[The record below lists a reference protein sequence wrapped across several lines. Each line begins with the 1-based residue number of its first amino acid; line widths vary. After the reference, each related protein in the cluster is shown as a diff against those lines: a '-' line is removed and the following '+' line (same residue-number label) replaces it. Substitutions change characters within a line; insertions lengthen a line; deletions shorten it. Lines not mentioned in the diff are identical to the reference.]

1 MWSIGLS
8 GTNDTETAVDAN
20 TSPYW
25 ADVQRRRRA
34 VAAAFD
40 LHAAQRAAW
49 KRRAAHYHATLSNI
63 CRRYVPPQG
72 RVMELGC
79 NTGDLL
85 ASLEPSLGVGLDISR
100 RSLAVAR
107 SRYPRL
113 HFVEGDAQA
122 VPFDAPWDT
131 IILADT
137 LGYVDDV
144 WQTLRSAHE
153 AAMPDTQVII
163 INHNFVWRP
172 ALAFAEKVGLKMPVG
187 LENWLGTPDIENLLR
202 LTHFEAVERGQAM
215 VSPIRLPLVGAWLD
229 EVADRSLLRHLA
241 LVLYWVLR
249 PLPRPQPK
257 PLSCSVIVPCRNEA
271 GNIEACVER
280 VPAMGTH
287 TELIFVDGASTD
299 GTRERIREQMDQ
311 HRGHKEIVLIDQLP
325 RNDIAQIDDTQDPLL
340 SASEQIP
347 PDLMLS
353 LGKGDA
359 VRKGFAAAQGDVLM
373 ILDADLTVPPEEL
386 PKFYLGVAEG
396 IAEFINGS
404 RLVYPLEDEAMHF
417 ANLVG
422 NKAFS
427 VIFTWLLGQR
437 IKDTLCGTKV
447 LPKDAYERLAAGRA
461 YFGDFDPFG
470 DFDLLFGAARLGLSL
485 IEVPI
490 RYRRRSYGAS
500 KVRVLSHG
508 LLLARMSLIGF
519 RRLKLARWIERL
531 REV

>member
-1 MWSIGLS
+1 M
-8 GTNDTETAVDAN
+8 VMDAN
-20 TSPYW
+20 ASPYW
-25 ADVQRRRRA
+25 EDARRRRRA
-34 VAAAFD
+34 VAATFD
-40 LHAAQRAAW
+40 RHAGQRATW
-49 KRRAAHYHATLSNI
+49 KRRAAYYHATLSAI

-72 RVMELGC
+72 RVLELGC

-85 ASLEPSLGVGLDISR
+85 ASLEPTLGVGLDISR

-107 SRYPRL
+107 ARYPQL

-122 VPFDAPWDT
+122 VPCDAPWDA

-144 WQTLRSAHE
+144 WQTLRSVH
-153 AAMPDTQVII
+153 AAATPDTRVII
-163 INHNFVWRP
+163 ISHNFVWRP
-172 ALAFAEKVGLKMPVG
+172 ALALAENVGLKMPVG

-202 LTHFEAVERGQAM
+202 LAHFDVEERGQAILA
-215 VSPIRLPLVGAWLD
+215 PIRLPLVGAWL
-229 EVADRSLLRHLA
+229 EAAADRSPLGHLA

-249 PLPRPQPK
+249 PRPRPQPR

-271 GNIEACVER
+271 GNIQACVER
-280 VPAMGTH
+280 VPTMGTH
-287 TELIFVDGASTD
+287 TELVFVDGASTD
-299 GTRERIREQMDQ
+299 GTPELIREQITRHQGRKD
-311 HRGHKEIVLIDQLP
+311 IVLIDQVP
-325 RNDIAQIDDTQDPLL
+325 RDDIAPLDNTPGL
-340 SASEQIP
+340 PPAASEQTP

-359 VRKGFAAAQGDVLM
+359 VRKGFAAAKGDVLM

-386 PKFYLGVAEG
+386 PKFYLAVAEG
-396 IAEFINGS
+396 VADFINGS
-404 RLVYPLEDEAMHF
+404 RLVYPLEDEAMRF

-447 LPKDAYERLAAGRA
+447 LPKEAYERLAAGRA

-508 LLLARMSLIGF
+508 LLLVRMSLIGF

>member
-1 MWSIGLS
+1 MV
-8 GTNDTETAVDAN
+8 TDAGAA
-20 TSPYW
+20 PYW
-25 ADVQRRRRA
+25 ADAQRRRRA

-40 LHAAQRAAW
+40 RHAGQRATW
-49 KRRAAHYHATLSNI
+49 KRRAAHYHATLSEI
-63 CRRYVPPQG
+63 CRRYVPPQS
-72 RVMELGC
+72 RVLELGC

-85 ASLEPSLGVGLDISR
+85 ASLEPTLGVGLDISR
-100 RSLAVAR
+100 HSLAAAR
-107 SRYPRL
+107 SRYPQL

-122 VPFDAPWDT
+122 VPFDAPWDA

-144 WQTLRSAHE
+144 WQTLRSVHAV
-153 AAMPDTQVII
+153 ATPDTRVII
-163 INHNFVWRP
+163 VSHNFVWRP
-172 ALAFAEKVGLKMPVG
+172 ALALAENIGLKMPVG

-202 LTHFEAVERGQAM
+202 LTHFDVVERGQALL
-215 VSPIRLPLVGAWLD
+215 SPVKLPHAGSWL
-229 EVADRSLLRHLA
+229 EKAADQSLLRHLA
-241 LVLYWVLR
+241 LVLYWVLQPR
-249 PLPRPQPK
+249 PRPQPK

-271 GNIEACVER
+271 GNIQACVER

-287 TELIFVDGASTD
+287 TELVFVDGASTD
-299 GTRERIREQMDQ
+299 GTPELIREQMAR
-311 HRGHKEIVLIDQLP
+311 HRGRKDIVLIDQIT
-325 RNDIAQIDDTQDPLL
+325 RNDTAPLKDAPVL
-340 SASEQIP
+340 PPSAAEQTP

-359 VRKGFAAAQGDVLM
+359 VRKGFAAAKGDVLM

-396 IAEFINGS
+396 VAEFINGS
-404 RLVYPLEDEAMHF
+404 RLVYPLEDEAMRF

-427 VIFTWLLGQR
+427 LIFTWLLDQR

-447 LPKDAYERLAAGRA
+447 LPKEAYDRLAAGRA

-485 IEVPI
+485 IDVPI

-508 LLLARMSLIGF
+508 VLLARMSLIGF

>member
-1 MWSIGLS
+1 MV
-8 GTNDTETAVDAN
+8 DTKA
-20 TSPYW
+20 SPYW

-40 LHAAQRAAW
+40 RRAGQRAIW
-49 KRRAAHYHATLSNI
+49 KRRAAHYHATLSKI

-72 RVMELGC
+72 RVIELGC

-85 ASLEPSLGVGLDISR
+85 ASLESSLGVGLDISR
-100 RSLAVAR
+100 RSVAVAR
-107 SRYPRL
+107 SRYPHL

-122 VPFDAPWDT
+122 IPLDSPWDA

-144 WQTLRSAHE
+144 WQTLRSVHD
-153 AAMPDTQVII
+153 AAISDTRVII
-163 INHNFVWRP
+163 ISHNFVWRP
-172 ALAFAEKVGLKMPVG
+172 ALALAENVGLKMPVG
-187 LENWLGTPDIENLLR
+187 LENWLGTADIENLLR
-202 LTHFEAVERGQAM
+202 LTHFDVVERGQAM
-215 VSPIRLPLVGAWLD
+215 LSPVRLPLMGAWLD
-229 EVADRSLLRHLA
+229 KAADRSVLRHLA

-249 PLPRPQPK
+249 PRPRPQPK

-287 TELIFVDGASTD
+287 TELVFVDGASTD
-299 GTRERIREQMDQ
+299 GTRERIREQMAR
-311 HRGHKEIVLIDQLP
+311 HRGCKDIVLIDQVP
-325 RNDIAQIDDTQDPLL
+325 QNDASSRDNTQDLPP
-340 SASEQIP
+340 SASEQTP
-347 PDLMLS
+347 PDLMLA

-359 VRKGFAAAQGDVLM
+359 VRKGFAAAKGDVLM

-386 PKFYLGVAEG
+386 PKFYLGIAEG
-396 IAEFINGS
+396 VAEFINGS
-404 RLVYPLEDEAMHF
+404 RLVYPLEDEAMRF

-427 VIFTWLLGQR
+427 FIFTWLLGQR

-447 LPKDAYERLAAGRA
+447 LPKEAYDRLAAGRA

-508 LLLARMSLIGF
+508 VLLARMSLVGF
-519 RRLKLARWIERL
+519 RRLKLAQWMELL
-531 REV
+531 RQVR

>member
-1 MWSIGLS
+1 M
-8 GTNDTETAVDAN
+8 ETVVGASA
-20 TSPYW
+20 SPYW
-25 ADVQRRRRA
+25 EAAQRRRRA
-34 VAAAFD
+34 VATAFD
-40 LHAAQRAAW
+40 QHAGQRTTW
-49 KRRAAHYHATLSNI
+49 KRRATHYHTTLSKI
-63 CRRYVPPQG
+63 CRRYVLPQG
-72 RVMELGC
+72 RVLELGC

-85 ASLEPSLGVGLDISR
+85 ASLKPTLGVGMDISR
-100 RSLAVAR
+100 HSLAVAR
-107 SRYPRL
+107 SRYPQL

-122 VPFDAPWDT
+122 IPLDAPWDA

-144 WQTLRSAHE
+144 WQTLRSAH
-153 AAMPDTQVII
+153 AAATPDTRVII
-163 INHNFVWRP
+163 ISHNFVWRP
-172 ALAFAEKVGLKMPVG
+172 ALAFAENVGLKMPVG

-202 LTHFEAVERGQAM
+202 LTHFDVVERGQAM
-215 VSPIRLPLVGAWLD
+215 LSPVQLPLVQAWLD
-229 EVADRSLLRHLA
+229 QAADRSWLRHLA
-241 LVLYWVLR
+241 LVLYWVLQPR
-249 PLPRPQPK
+249 PRPQPK

-299 GTRERIREQMDQ
+299 GTPELIREQMAR
-311 HRGHKEIVLIDQLP
+311 HRGRKDIALIDQVP
-325 RNDIAQIDDTQDPLL
+325 RNDTVPLDDTPGLPP
-340 SASEQIP
+340 SASEQTS
-347 PDLMLS
+347 PDLMLA

-386 PKFYLGVAEG
+386 PKFYLAVAEG
-396 IAEFINGS
+396 IAEFVNGS
-404 RLVYPLEDEAMHF
+404 RLLYPLEDEAMRF

-427 VIFTWLLGQR
+427 LIFTWLLGQR

-447 LPKDAYERLAAGRA
+447 LPKEAYDRLAAGRA

-519 RRLKLARWIERL
+519 RRLKLAQWIERL
-531 REV
+531 REVR

>member
-1 MWSIGLS
+1 M
-8 GTNDTETAVDAN
+8 VMDAN
-20 TSPYW
+20 ASPYW
-25 ADVQRRRRA
+25 EDAQRRRRV

-40 LHAAQRAAW
+40 HHAGQRTTW
-49 KRRAAHYHATLSNI
+49 RRRAAHYHTTLSKI

-85 ASLEPSLGVGLDISR
+85 ASLEPSLGVGVDISR
-100 RSLAVAR
+100 HSLAVAR
-107 SRYPRL
+107 SRHPQL

-122 VPFDAPWDT
+122 VPFGAPWDA

-144 WQTLRSAHE
+144 WQALRSVHE
-153 AAMPDTQVII
+153 AATPDTRVII
-163 INHNFVWRP
+163 ISHNFVWRP
-172 ALAFAEKVGLKMPVG
+172 ALALAENIGLKMPVG

-202 LTHFEAVERGQAM
+202 LTHLDVLERGQTLL
-215 VSPIRLPLVGAWLD
+215 SPVQLPLVGSWL
-229 EVADRSLLRHLA
+229 EKAADQSLLRHLA

-257 PLSCSVIVPCRNEA
+257 SLSCSVIVPCRNEA
-271 GNIEACVER
+271 GNIQACVER
-280 VPAMGTH
+280 VPTMGTH
-287 TELIFVDGASTD
+287 TELVFVDGASTD
-299 GTRERIREQMDQ
+299 GTPELIREQMAR
-311 HRGHKEIVLIDQLP
+311 HRGGKDIALIDQVP
-325 RNDIAQIDDTQDPLL
+325 RNDTVPLDDTPGLPP
-340 SASEQIP
+340 SASEQTS

-359 VRKGFAAAQGDVLM
+359 VRKGFAAAKGDVLM

-396 IAEFINGS
+396 VAEFINGS
-404 RLVYPLEDEAMHF
+404 RLVYPLEDEAMRF

-427 VIFTWLLGQR
+427 LIFTWLLGQR

-447 LPKDAYERLAAGRA
+447 LLRRPTNGWRPNAPTLETSTHSVISTSCSAPPAWALVSLRCPFATAAALTVLPRC
-461 YFGDFDPFG
+461 
-470 DFDLLFGAARLGLSL
+470 
-485 IEVPI
+485 VCCHT
-490 RYRRRSYGAS
+490 AS
-500 KVRVLSHG
+500 CWH
-508 LLLARMSLIGF
+508 A
-519 RRLKLARWIERL
+519 
-531 REV
+531 

>member
-1 MWSIGLS
+1 M
-8 GTNDTETAVDAN
+8 ETVVGAS

-25 ADVQRRRRA
+25 EDAQRRRRA

-40 LHAAQRAAW
+40 HHAGQRATW
-49 KRRAAHYHATLSNI
+49 KRRAAHYHSTLGEL
-63 CRRYVPPQG
+63 CRRYVSPQS
-72 RVMELGC
+72 RVLELGC

-85 ASLEPSLGVGLDISR
+85 ASLEPTLGVGLDISR
-100 RSLAVAR
+100 RSLAIAR
-107 SRYPRL
+107 ARYPHL

-122 VPFDAPWDT
+122 IPFDVPWDA

-144 WQTLRSAHE
+144 WQTLRSAH
-153 AAMPDTQVII
+153 AAATPDTRVII
-163 INHNFVWRP
+163 ISHNFVWRP
-172 ALAFAEKVGLKMPVG
+172 ALAFAENVGLKMPVG
-187 LENWLGTPDIENLLR
+187 LENWLGTPDIENLLC
-202 LTHFEAVERGQAM
+202 LTHFDVVERGQAM
-215 VSPIRLPLVGAWLD
+215 LSPVRLPLLGTWMEEA
-229 EVADRSLLRHLA
+229 ADWSPLRHLA

-249 PLPRPQPK
+249 PRPRPQQR

-271 GNIEACVER
+271 GNIQACVER

-287 TELIFVDGASTD
+287 TELVFVDGASTD
-299 GTRERIREQMDQ
+299 GTPELIREQMAQ
-311 HRGHKEIVLIDQLP
+311 HRGCKDIVLIDQVP
-325 RNDIAQIDDTQDPLL
+325 RDDIAPLDDAPGL
-340 SASEQIP
+340 SPAASEQTL

-359 VRKGFAAAQGDVLM
+359 VRKGFAAAKGDVLM

-396 IAEFINGS
+396 VAEFINGS
-404 RLVYPLEDEAMHF
+404 RLVYPLEDEAMRF

-427 VIFTWLLGQR
+427 LIFTWLLGQR

-447 LPKDAYERLAAGRA
+447 LPKEAYERLAAGRA

-519 RRLKLARWIERL
+519 RRLKLAQWVERL
-531 REV
+531 REVW

>member
-1 MWSIGLS
+1 MM
-8 GTNDTETAVDAN
+8 DADA
-20 TSPYW
+20 SPYW
-25 ADVQRRRRA
+25 AAAQRRRQA

-40 LHAAQRAAW
+40 RYADQRAAW
-49 KRRAAHYHATLSNI
+49 KRRAAYYHTTLRKV

-72 RVMELGC
+72 RVLELGC

-85 ASLEPSLGVGLDISR
+85 ASLEPALGVGLDISP

-107 SRYPRL
+107 ARYPQL

-122 VPFDAPWDT
+122 VPFDAPWDA

-144 WQTLRSAHE
+144 WQTLRSVHE
-153 AAMPDTQVII
+153 AATPNTRVLII
-163 INHNFVWRP
+163 SHNFVWRP
-172 ALAFAEKVGLKMPVG
+172 ALALAENVGLKMPVG

-202 LTHFEAVERGQAM
+202 LTHFDVVERGQAM
-215 VSPIRLPLVGAWLD
+215 LAPVRLPLAGAWLD
-229 EVADRSLLRHLA
+229 AAADWSLLRHLA
-241 LVLYWVLR
+241 LMLYWVLR
-249 PLPRPQPK
+249 PRPRPQPR

-271 GNIEACVER
+271 GNIQACVER

-287 TELIFVDGASTD
+287 TELVFVDGASTD
-299 GTRERIREQMDQ
+299 GTRERIREQLAR
-311 HRGHKEIVLIDQLP
+311 HRGHKDIVLIDQVP
-325 RNDIAQIDDTQDPLL
+325 RNDTAPRKDVPGLPP
-340 SASEQIP
+340 SASEQTP

-359 VRKGFAAAQGDVLM
+359 MRKGFAAAKGDVLM

-396 IAEFINGS
+396 VAEFINGS
-404 RLVYPLEDEAMHF
+404 RLVYPLEDEAMRF
-417 ANLVG
+417 ANLLG

-427 VIFTWLLGQR
+427 LIFTWLLGQR

-447 LPKDAYERLAAGRA
+447 LPKEAYARLAAGRA

-470 DFDLLFGAARLGLSL
+470 DFDLLFGAARMGLNL

-519 RRLKLARWIERL
+519 RRLKLAQWIEHL
-531 REV
+531 REM

>member
-1 MWSIGLS
+1 M
-8 GTNDTETAVDAN
+8 VMDAN
-20 TSPYW
+20 VAPYW
-25 ADVQRRRRA
+25 EDAQRRRWA
-34 VAAAFD
+34 VAEAFD
-40 LHAAQRAAW
+40 RHAERRAAW
-49 KRRAAHYHATLSNI
+49 RRRAAHYHSTLSKI
-63 CRRYVPPQG
+63 CRRYVPPHG
-72 RVMELGC
+72 RVLELGC

-100 RSLAVAR
+100 LSLAVAR
-107 SRYPRL
+107 SRHPQL

-122 VPFDAPWDT
+122 VPLQAPWDA

-144 WQTLRSAHE
+144 WQTLRSVHE
-153 AAMPDTQVII
+153 AATPNTQVII
-163 INHNFVWRP
+163 ISHNFVWRP
-172 ALAFAEKVGLKMPVG
+172 ALALAKNVGLKMPVG

-202 LTHFEAVERGQAM
+202 LTHFDVVERGQAM
-215 VSPIRLPLVGAWLD
+215 LSPVQLPLVGAWL
-229 EVADRSLLRHLA
+229 EEAADRSPLRHLA
-241 LVLYWVLR
+241 LVLYWVLQPR
-249 PLPRPQPK
+249 PRPQQR

-271 GNIEACVER
+271 GNIQACIER
-280 VPAMGTH
+280 VPTMGTH
-287 TELIFVDGASTD
+287 TELVFVDGASTD
-299 GTRERIREQMDQ
+299 GTPELIREQMAQ
-311 HRGHKEIVLIDQLP
+311 HRGGKDIVLIDQVP
-325 RNDIAQIDDTQDPLL
+325 RNDTTAPDDTPGPSPAA
-340 SASEQIP
+340 SAQTP

-359 VRKGFAAAQGDVLM
+359 VRKGFAAAQGNVLM

-386 PKFYLGVAEG
+386 PKFYLAVAEG
-396 IAEFINGS
+396 VAEFINGS
-404 RLVYPLEDEAMHF
+404 RLVYPLEDEAMRF

-427 VIFTWLLGQR
+427 LIFTWLLGQR

-447 LPKDAYERLAAGRA
+447 LPKEAYERLAAGRA

-485 IEVPI
+485 VEVPI

-531 REV
+531 REVR

>member
-1 MWSIGLS
+1 M
-8 GTNDTETAVDAN
+8 ETVVDAN
-20 TSPYW
+20 ISPYW
-25 ADVQRRRRA
+25 ADAQRRRRA

-40 LHAAQRAAW
+40 RHAGQRAAW
-49 KRRAAHYHATLSNI
+49 KRRADYYHTTLSKI

-85 ASLEPSLGVGLDISR
+85 ASLKPSLGVGLDISR
-100 RSLAVAR
+100 RSLAAAR
-107 SRYPRL
+107 SRYPQL

-122 VPFDAPWDT
+122 VPLDAPWDA
-131 IILADT
+131 IVLADT

-144 WQTLRSAHE
+144 WQTLRSVRE
-153 AAMPDTQVII
+153 AATPGTRVII
-163 INHNFVWRP
+163 ISHNFVWRP
-172 ALAFAEKVGLKMPVG
+172 ALTLAEDVGLKMPVG

-202 LTHFEAVERGQAM
+202 LTHFDVVERGQAM
-215 VSPIRLPLVGAWLD
+215 LSPVRLPLVGAWLD
-229 EVADRSLLRHLA
+229 QTADQSLLRHLS

-249 PLPRPQPK
+249 PRPRPQHR

-287 TELIFVDGASTD
+287 TELVFVDGASTD
-299 GTRERIREQMDQ
+299 GTRERIREQMAR
-311 HRGHKEIVLIDQLP
+311 HRGHKDIVLIDQVP
-325 RNDIAQIDDTQDPLL
+325 RNDTAPLDDIQDPLP
-340 SASEQIP
+340 SASEQTP

-359 VRKGFAAAQGDVLM
+359 VRKGFAAAKGDVLM

-396 IAEFINGS
+396 VAEFINGS
-404 RLVYPLEDEAMHF
+404 RLVYPLEDEAMRF

-427 VIFTWLLGQR
+427 LIFTWLLGQR

-447 LPKDAYERLAAGRA
+447 LPKEAYDRLAAGRA

-519 RRLKLARWIERL
+519 RRLKLAPWMEIL
-531 REV
+531 RQVK

>member
-1 MWSIGLS
+1 MM
-8 GTNDTETAVDAN
+8 DADA
-20 TSPYW
+20 SPYW
-25 ADVQRRRRA
+25 AAAQRRRQA

-40 LHAAQRAAW
+40 RHADQRAAW
-49 KRRAAHYHATLSNI
+49 KRRAAYYHTTLRKV
-63 CRRYVPPQG
+63 CRRYVSPQG
-72 RVMELGC
+72 RVLELGC

-85 ASLEPSLGVGLDISR
+85 ASLEPALGVGLDISP

-107 SRYPRL
+107 ARYPQL

-122 VPFDAPWDT
+122 VPFDAPWDA

-144 WQTLRSAHE
+144 WQTLRSVHE
-153 AAMPDTQVII
+153 AATPNTRVLII
-163 INHNFVWRP
+163 SHNFVWRP
-172 ALAFAEKVGLKMPVG
+172 ALALAENVGLKMPVG

-202 LTHFEAVERGQAM
+202 LTHFDVVEHGQAM
-215 VSPIRLPLVGAWLD
+215 LAPVRLPLAGAWLD
-229 EVADRSLLRHLA
+229 AATDRSLLRHLA
-241 LVLYWVLR
+241 LMLYWVLR
-249 PLPRPQPK
+249 PRPRPQPR

-271 GNIEACVER
+271 GNIQACVER

-287 TELIFVDGASTD
+287 AELVFVDGASTD
-299 GTRERIREQMDQ
+299 GTRERIREQMAQ
-311 HRGHKEIVLIDQLP
+311 HRGCKDIVLIDQVP
-325 RNDIAQIDDTQDPLL
+325 RNDTAPRKDVPGLPP
-340 SASEQIP
+340 SASERTP

-359 VRKGFAAAQGDVLM
+359 VRKGFAAAKGDVLM

-396 IAEFINGS
+396 VAEFINGS
-404 RLVYPLEDEAMHF
+404 RLVYPLEDEAMRF
-417 ANLVG
+417 ANLLG

-427 VIFTWLLGQR
+427 LIFTWLLGQR

-447 LPKDAYERLAAGRA
+447 LPKEAYARLAAGRA

-470 DFDLLFGAARLGLSL
+470 DFDLLFGAARLGLNL

-519 RRLKLARWIERL
+519 RRLKLAQWIERL

>member
-1 MWSIGLS
+1 MV
-8 GTNDTETAVDAN
+8 EAA

-25 ADVQRRRRA
+25 AAAQRRRRA

-40 LHAAQRAAW
+40 RHADRRVTW
-49 KRRAAHYHATLSNI
+49 KRRATYYHTTLSNL
-63 CRRYVPPQG
+63 CRQYVPPQG
-72 RVMELGC
+72 RVLELGC

-85 ASLEPSLGVGLDISR
+85 ASLEPALGVGVDISR

-107 SRYPRL
+107 ARYPQL

-144 WQTLRSAHE
+144 WQTLRSVH
-153 AAMPDTQVII
+153 AAATPDTQVII
-163 INHNFVWRP
+163 ISHNFVWRP
-172 ALAFAEKVGLKMPVG
+172 VLTLAENVGLKMPVG
-187 LENWLGTPDIENLLR
+187 LANWLGTPDIENLLR
-202 LTHFEAVERGQAM
+202 LTHFDVAEHGQAM
-215 VSPIRLPLVGAWLD
+215 LSPVRLPLAGAWLD
-229 EVADRSLLRHLA
+229 DAADRSLLRHLA

-249 PLPRPQPK
+249 PRPRPRPR

-271 GNIEACVER
+271 GNVAACVER
-280 VPAMGTH
+280 VPSMGTH
-287 TELIFVDGASTD
+287 TELVFVDGASTD
-299 GTRERIREQMDQ
+299 GTPELIREQMVR
-311 HRGHKEIVLIDQLP
+311 HRGRKDIVLIDQVP
-325 RNDIAQIDDTQDPLL
+325 RDDIAPLDDTPDLSP
-340 SASEQIP
+340 SASEETP
-347 PDLMLS
+347 PDLMLA

-359 VRKGFAAAQGDVLM
+359 VRKGFAAAKGDVLM

-386 PKFYLGVAEG
+386 PKFYLGIAEG
-396 IAEFINGS
+396 VADFINGS
-404 RLVYPLEDEAMHF
+404 RLVYPLEDEAMRS

-427 VIFTWLLGQR
+427 LIFTWLLGQR

-447 LPKDAYERLAAGRA
+447 LRKEAYERLAAGRA

-508 LLLARMSLIGF
+508 VLLAHMSLIGF

-531 REV
+531 REVR

>member
-1 MWSIGLS
+1 M
-8 GTNDTETAVDAN
+8 ETVVDAN
-20 TSPYW
+20 ISPYW
-25 ADVQRRRRA
+25 ADAQRRRRA

-40 LHAAQRAAW
+40 RHAGQRAAW
-49 KRRAAHYHATLSNI
+49 KRRAAYYHATLSKI
-63 CRRYVPPQG
+63 CRRHVPAQG
-72 RVMELGC
+72 RVIELGC

-85 ASLEPSLGVGLDISR
+85 ASLEPSVGVGLDISR

-107 SRYPRL
+107 SRYPQL
-113 HFVEGDAQA
+113 HFVEGDAQ
-122 VPFDAPWDT
+122 VIPLDAPWDA

-144 WQTLRSAHE
+144 WQTLRSVHD
-153 AAMPDTQVII
+153 AATPDTRVII
-163 INHNFVWRP
+163 ISHNFLWRP
-172 ALAFAEKVGLKMPVG
+172 ALALAESVGLKMPVG

-202 LTHFEAVERGQAM
+202 LTHFDVAERGQAM
-215 VSPIRLPLVGAWLD
+215 VLPVRLPLVGTWLD

-249 PLPRPQPK
+249 PRPRPRQRT
-257 PLSCSVIVPCRNEA
+257 LSCSVIVPCRNEV

-287 TELIFVDGASTD
+287 TELVFVDGASTD
-299 GTRERIREQMDQ
+299 GTRERIREQMAR
-311 HRGHKEIVLIDQLP
+311 HRGRKDIVLIDQVP
-325 RNDIAQIDDTQDPLL
+325 RNDTAPPDNTPGRPP
-340 SASEQIP
+340 SASDQTP

-359 VRKGFAAAQGDVLM
+359 VRKGFAAAEGDVLM

-396 IAEFINGS
+396 VAEFLNGS
-404 RLVYPLEDEAMHF
+404 RLVYPLEDEAMRF

-427 VIFTWLLGQR
+427 LIFTWLLGQR

-447 LPKDAYERLAAGRA
+447 LPKEAYDRLAAGRA

-519 RRLKLARWIERL
+519 RRLKLAPWMEFL
-531 REV
+531 RQVK

>member
-1 MWSIGLS
+1 M
-8 GTNDTETAVDAN
+8 VMDAN
-20 TSPYW
+20 AAPYW
-25 ADVQRRRRA
+25 ADAQRRRRA

-40 LHAAQRAAW
+40 RHAGQRATW
-49 KRRAAHYHATLSNI
+49 KRRAAHYHATLSEI

-72 RVMELGC
+72 RVLELGC

-85 ASLEPSLGVGLDISR
+85 ASLEPTLGVGLDISR
-100 RSLAVAR
+100 CSLAVAR
-107 SRYPRL
+107 ARYPRL

-122 VPFDAPWDT
+122 VPLQPPWDA

-144 WQTLRSAHE
+144 WQTLRSVH
-153 AAMPDTQVII
+153 AAATPDTRVII
-163 INHNFVWRP
+163 ISHNFVWWP
-172 ALAFAEKVGLKMPVG
+172 ALAFAENVGLKMPVG

-202 LTHFEAVERGQAM
+202 LTHFDVLERGQAM
-215 VSPIRLPLVGAWLD
+215 LSPVQLPLVQAWLD
-229 EVADRSLLRHLA
+229 QAADRSWLRHLA
-241 LVLYWVLR
+241 LVLYWVLQPR
-249 PLPRPQPK
+249 ARPQPK

-271 GNIEACVER
+271 SNIQACVER
-280 VPAMGTH
+280 IPAMGTH
-287 TELIFVDGASTD
+287 TEVIFVDGASTD
-299 GTRERIREQMDQ
+299 GTPELVREQMVR
-311 HRGHKEIVLIDQLP
+311 HRGRKDIVLIDQVP
-325 RNDIAQIDDTQDPLL
+325 RNDAIAPDDTRGL
-340 SASEQIP
+340 SAAASAQTP
-347 PDLMLS
+347 PDLMLA

-359 VRKGFAAAQGDVLM
+359 VRKGFAAAKGDVLM

-396 IAEFINGS
+396 VAEFINGS
-404 RLVYPLEDEAMHF
+404 RLVYPLEDEAMRF

-427 VIFTWLLGQR
+427 LIFTWLLGQR

-447 LPKDAYERLAAGRA
+447 LPKEAYARLAAGRA

-485 IEVPI
+485 IEIPV
-490 RYRRRSYGAS
+490 RYRRRSCGAS

-531 REV
+531 HEVR

>member
-1 MWSIGLS
+1 MAMD
-8 GTNDTETAVDAN
+8 TNA
-20 TSPYW
+20 SPYW
-25 ADVQRRRRA
+25 EAAQRRRQA

-40 LHAAQRAAW
+40 RHAGQRATW
-49 KRRAAHYHATLSNI
+49 KRRAAHYHATLSAI
-63 CRRYVPPQG
+63 CRRYTPPQG
-72 RVMELGC
+72 RVLELGC

-85 ASLEPSLGVGLDISR
+85 ASLEPALGVGVDISR

-107 SRYPRL
+107 ARYPQL

-122 VPFDAPWDT
+122 VPFDGPWDT

-144 WQTLRSAHE
+144 WQTLRSVH
-153 AAMPDTQVII
+153 AAATPDTRVII
-163 INHNFVWRP
+163 ISHNFVWRP
-172 ALAFAEKVGLKMPVG
+172 ALALAEKVGLKMPVG

-202 LTHFEAVERGQAM
+202 LTHFDVVEHGQAM
-215 VSPIRLPLVGAWLD
+215 LSPVRLPLLGARLD
-229 EVADRSLLRHLA
+229 QAADRSSLGYLA

-249 PLPRPQPK
+249 PQPRPPQR

-280 VPAMGTH
+280 VPTMGTH
-287 TELIFVDGASTD
+287 TELVFVDGASTD
-299 GTRERIREQMDQ
+299 GTRERIREQITRHQGRKD
-311 HRGHKEIVLIDQLP
+311 IVLIDQVP
-325 RNDIAQIDDTQDPLL
+325 RDDIAPLNDTQDLPP
-340 SASEQIP
+340 SASEATP

-359 VRKGFAAAQGDVLM
+359 VRKGFAAAKGDVLM

-386 PKFYLGVAEG
+386 PKFYLGIAEG
-396 IAEFINGS
+396 VAEFINGS
-404 RLVYPLEDEAMHF
+404 RLVYPLEDEAMRF

-447 LPKDAYERLAAGRA
+447 LPKEAYDRLAAGRA
-461 YFGDFDPFG
+461 YFGNFDPFG

-485 IEVPI
+485 IEAPI

-531 REV
+531 REVR

>member
-1 MWSIGLS
+1 MP
-8 GTNDTETAVDAN
+8 GTADGEMVVDAVA
-20 TSPYW
+20 TPYW
-25 ADVQRRRRA
+25 ADAQRRRRA

-40 LHAAQRAAW
+40 RHAGQRATW
-49 KRRAAHYHATLSNI
+49 KRRAAHYHATLSKI
-63 CRRYVPPQG
+63 CRRYVPSQG
-72 RVMELGC
+72 RVVELGC

-100 RSLAVAR
+100 RSLAIAH
-107 SRYPRL
+107 SRYPQL

-122 VPFDAPWDT
+122 VPLDAPWDA

-144 WQTLRSAHE
+144 WQTLRSVRE
-153 AAMPDTQVII
+153 AATPGTRVII
-163 INHNFVWRP
+163 ISHNFVWRP
-172 ALAFAEKVGLKMPVG
+172 ALTLAEDVGLKMPVG

-202 LTHFEAVERGQAM
+202 LTHFDVVERGQAM
-215 VSPIRLPLVGAWLD
+215 LSPVRLPLVGAWPD
-229 EVADRSLLRHLA
+229 EAADQSLLRHLA

-249 PLPRPQPK
+249 PRPRPQQR

-280 VPAMGTH
+280 VPAMGTR
-287 TELIFVDGASTD
+287 TELVFVDGASTD
-299 GTRERIREQMDQ
+299 GTRERIREQMAR
-311 HRGHKEIVLIDQLP
+311 HRGHKDIVLIDQVP
-325 RNDIAQIDDTQDPLL
+325 RNDTAPLDDIQDPLP
-340 SASEQIP
+340 SASEQTP

-359 VRKGFAAAQGDVLM
+359 VRKGFAAAKGDVLM

-396 IAEFINGS
+396 VAEFINGS
-404 RLVYPLEDEAMHF
+404 RLVYPLEDEAMRF

-427 VIFTWLLGQR
+427 LIFTWLLGQR

-519 RRLKLARWIERL
+519 RRLKLAPWMEFL
-531 REV
+531 RQVK

>member
-1 MWSIGLS
+1 MVME
-8 GTNDTETAVDAN
+8 TDTD

-40 LHAAQRAAW
+40 RHADQRARW
-49 KRRAAHYHATLSNI
+49 KRRAAHYHTTLSNL
-63 CRRYVPPQG
+63 CRQYVPPQS
-72 RVMELGC
+72 RVLELGC

-85 ASLEPSLGVGLDISR
+85 ASLEPTLGVGVDVSR

-107 SRYPRL
+107 ARYPQL

-122 VPFDAPWDT
+122 VPFDAPWDA

-144 WQTLRSAHE
+144 WRTLRSVHE
-153 AAMPDTQVII
+153 AATPETQVIVI
-163 INHNFVWRP
+163 SHNFVWRP
-172 ALAFAEKVGLKMPVG
+172 VLTFAENVGLKMPVG

-202 LTHFEAVERGQAM
+202 LTHFDVVEHGQAM
-215 VSPIRLPLVGAWLD
+215 LSPIRLPLIGGWLD
-229 EVADRSLLRHLA
+229 SAADRPLLRQLA

-249 PLPRPQPK
+249 PRPRPQPR

-271 GNIEACVER
+271 GNVAACVER

-287 TELIFVDGASTD
+287 TELVFVDGTSTD
-299 GTRERIREQMDQ
+299 GTPERIREQMAR
-311 HRGHKEIVLIDQLP
+311 HRGRKDIVLIDQVP
-325 RNDIAQIDDTQDPLL
+325 RDDVAPLDDTPSL
-340 SASEQIP
+340 SPSESEETP
-347 PDLMLS
+347 PDLMLA

-359 VRKGFAAAQGDVLM
+359 VRKGFTAAKGDVLM

-386 PKFYLGVAEG
+386 PKFYLAVAEG
-396 IAEFINGS
+396 VAEFINGS
-404 RLVYPLEDEAMHF
+404 RLVYPLEDEAMRF

-447 LPKDAYERLAAGRA
+447 LHKEAYDRLAAGRA

-470 DFDLLFGAARLGLSL
+470 DFDLLFGAARLELSL

-508 LLLARMSLIGF
+508 LLLARMRLIGF